1 MNKLIYLLLL
11 LPSLASA
18 ACPILTGNYHCE
30 VKKLD
35 TGRTV
40 GVDIDIKTKDNVYT
54 LSSKKPGVGS
64 VEWVA
69 NGITRRY
76 LAPIPDGVIV
86 HSTTITCE
94 GNKMHLFESQKWYH
108 DVSVENFKEEAVP
121 AREVSISEF
130 LSLDD
135 QGNLIRDD
143 TWTKGNPGESTTENI
158 PMVCTRIKEET
169 K

>member
-1 MNKLIYLLLL
+1 MKKIALLLLL
-11 LPSLASA
+11 LPSLAF
-18 ACPILTGNYHCE
+18 ACPNLTGNYHCE

-35 TGRTV
+35 TGLTV
-40 GVDIDIKTKDNVYT
+40 GIDIGIKTEDNVYT

-69 NGITRRY
+69 NGATRRY

-86 HSTTITCE
+86 HSTTVSCE
-94 GNKMHLFESQKWYH
+94 GDKLHLIESQLWYH
-108 DVSVENFKEEAVP
+108 DATVENFKEDMIP
-121 AREVSISEF
+121 ARSTSISEF
-130 LSLDD
+130 LSLDG

-143 TWTKGNPGESTTENI
+143 TWTKGNPGGSTTENI
-158 PMVCTRIKEET
+158 PMVCTRTKEET